1 MSLILLYRKA
11 FERALNNRETIVK
24 TLAAQYDIKGFD
36 VEPLEEAQI
45 GQFRERIESD
55 HHKAK
60 KDWEDLKV
68 RELLV

>member
-1 MSLILLYRKA
+1 M
-11 FERALNNRETIVK
+11 K